1 MTKALKTVKTL
12 CKNVDIM
19 VEVRDARV
27 RHIIPTNL

>member
-12 CKNVDIM
+12 CKNVDLM

-27 RHIIPTNL
+27 GHVIPAHL